1 MGWFDGFRSWFTDR
15 FHRART
21 EATAKATEAA
31 TAAVVAQGP
40 ALAKRALSAAGARF
54 ADEFVGFAER
64 ELARATAER
73 GLRSDDGAP
82 EGFVRGPHPEASD
95 PTDVVGSDGA
105 TDSPRPL
112 AAPVERA
119 VDREARA
126 RDELARLKAE
136 RARRD
141 AGSPKG

>member
-1 MGWFDGFRSWFTDR
+1 MGWFDGLRSWFADR

-40 ALAKRALSAAGARF
+40 ALAKKALSAAGERF

-73 GLRSDDGAP
+73 GLSDDGERDGASDGDRAEDSDPDARVTTRTAP
-82 EGFVRGPHPEASD
+82 ER
-95 PTDVVGSDGA
+95 
-105 TDSPRPL
+105 
-112 AAPVERA
+112 AA
-119 VDREARA
+119 DREARA
-126 RDELARLKAE
+126 REELARLKAE

-141 AGSPKG
+141 GGSGTG